1 MRRIILYFA
10 LTCLSA
16 STLAAQPGPSR
27 GSEFEYPDAHDP
39 VAALCDGRY
48 YVFTT
53 GMGIM
58 SSADM
63 KTWRFEGRVLES
75 IPQWAADKGF
85 RGMPWAPDVQFIN
98 GEYYVYYSYSKFGK
112 NISAIG
118 VATNKTLN
126 PSSPDYKWED
136 HGMIVESVPGRDEW
150 NAIDANVILDENGTG
165 WLAFGSFW
173 RGLKMF
179 KLDDTFMRIAE
190 PQEWYPICRRPEGTT
205 KNIAGGDDGLSLDP
219 RGSDFDAGNGAVEAP
234 FIFRHGGHYYLFAS
248 YDLCCR
254 GAKSTYKVV
263 VGRSDKVTGPYYDK
277 DGNSLM
283 DGGGTIVVQGN
294 ERFPGVGHCAV
305 VNFGGQDYMFMHGYD
320 KQHDYR
326 SKLLIREVNW
336 STDGWP
342 EVAL

>member
-10 LTCLSA
+10 LACLSA

-39 VAALCDGRY
+39 VAAFCDGRY

-98 GEYYVYYSYSKFGK
+98 GQYYVYYSYSKFGK

-190 PQEWYPICRRPEGTT
+190 PQEWHPICRRPEGTT
-205 KNIAGGDDGLSLDP
+205 KNITGGDDGLSLDP

-263 VGRSDKVTGPYYDK
+263 VGRSDKVIGPYYDK

-283 DGGGTIVVQGN
+283 EGGGTIVVQGN